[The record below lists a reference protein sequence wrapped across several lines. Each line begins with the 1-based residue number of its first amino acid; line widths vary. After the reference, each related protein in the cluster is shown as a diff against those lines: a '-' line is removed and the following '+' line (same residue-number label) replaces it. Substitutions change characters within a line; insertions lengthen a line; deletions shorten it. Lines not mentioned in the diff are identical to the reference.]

1 MFRIYVLR
9 GHGDHF
15 VYVGTSSP
23 NRLERR
29 RLGGGGSVV
38 MAQGEGS
45 VVKAPWRRFCGEGS
59 WNKTQWLRLHGVGS
73 VEKLCAEGSMV
84 KASGRRLGGE
94 GTMAKALGRGGS
106 VVKAS

>member
-1 MFRIYVLR
+1 MLR
-9 GHGDHF
+9 GHGDRF

-38 MAQGEGS
+38 MAWGEGS

-59 WNKTQWLRLHGVGS
+59 RKKTQWLRLHGAGS
-73 VEKLCAEGSMV
+73 VEKLCSEGSMV
-84 KASGRRLGGE
+84 KAFGEKARR
-94 GTMAKALGRGGS
+94 
-106 VVKAS
+106 